1 MSSRVAECAQKR
13 HRWLWGRCLR
23 RLRDLLCVL
32 QKSCWA
38 VLATSLADCLKAFR
52 VLPGSC
58 GFRLDFC
65 SRCSPSDRG
74 PSDLRNEHGAQAS
87 ADAIVGSAL
96 SATWRSCFAHQ
107 ARMATVDR
115 VRSGPTTREAPGL
128 GTTDESGLVST
139 LASLSTS
146 SPWTTFAA
154 NMLRIVW
161 RLTSCRTVREP
172 SFGLFLSFAL
182 SLSLFG
188 STIVQ
193 GP

>member
-38 VLATSLADCLKAFR
+38 ALATSLADCLKAFR

-58 GFRLDFC
+58 GFRLDC

-107 ARMATVDR
+107 ARMATVDPSGR
-115 VRSGPTTREAPGL
+115 YKTAEVRSGPTTPGGAWL
-128 GTTDESGLVST
+128 GYNGRV
-139 LASLSTS
+139 
-146 SPWTTFAA
+146 PRPR
-154 NMLRIVW
+154 M
-161 RLTSCRTVREP
+161 
-172 SFGLFLSFAL
+172 
-182 SLSLFG
+182 
-188 STIVQ
+188 
-193 GP
+193 